1 MSILRRHSSRQGLQ
15 DLQRLTVQRSL
26 EDAEEIERERRRRG
40 RGSSSTALPQ
50 DTCSPGLCEDSL
62 CKSDLKPSW
71 LSSWEGDDGFSSCLE
86 QVERQTEK
94 CETTEVHYNSSAH
107 LLQSQPSNSSHQ
119 HLNGLKEQI
128 GSAPLWQTS
137 TPVSEQLH
145 QHYQEWNTTGEWR
158 KKEQEAR
165 KNEEWS
171 IAGQREG
178 RQGEWEKM
186 AVRQGDGEI
195 CLRSG
200 ERQRQDVNNI
210 VREQRKEMKISYTSK
225 LHLQKDL
232 RCDTTTGVEET
243 IRKTPCLGEENTEAG
258 SEMNEGPQEREGEEH
273 THHELFSKAEGQ
285 SGEEKNEE
293 EKVEE
298 KTEVERLR
306 KMREE
311 EKDKKRRSV
320 MEKIKRLSVSST
332 ETDEPF
338 SPLSPTLM
346 VEEAQGLTEEYM
358 CSISERTESLNRSVK
373 KSNSFQKTPPPS
385 MIISKI
391 DSRLEQYNH
400 AIEASSQE
408 VRDAKAGLFDF
419 PSSPEPVSARKN
431 MFEVGDT
438 GNQNSAKASSKDTE
452 GLKVGVAD
460 LITQW
465 VKGNPDV
472 NSKPTPSKPTSNE
485 VKAGE
490 VRQKKSLWETKDTS
504 KAEYPGGKASMGKK
518 FKFVETGHGKYE
530 KVLAD
535 DSVSH
540 TNAKS
545 SL

>member
-1 MSILRRHSSRQGLQ
+1 MYII
-15 DLQRLTVQRSL
+15 TVQRSL
-26 EDAEEIERERRRRG
+26 EDAEEIEREQRRRERA
-40 RGSSSTALPQ
+40 SSSTAPPQ
-50 DTCSPGLCEDSL
+50 DTCSPVLCEDSL

-107 LLQSQPSNSSHQ
+107 LLQSQPSSSTHQ
-119 HLNGLKEQI
+119 HLNGLKEHI

-137 TPVSEQLH
+137 PPLSEQLD

-158 KKEQEAR
+158 RKEQESR
-165 KNEEWS
+165 KKEECS

-178 RQGEWEKM
+178 YQGEWEKM

-200 ERQRQDVNNI
+200 DWQRQDMNKI

-232 RCDTTTGVEET
+232 RCETTTGVEEA
-243 IRKTPCLGEENTEAG
+243 IRKAPCLGEENTEAG
-258 SEMNEGPQEREGEEH
+258 SEMNEGPQKREGEEQ
-273 THHELFSKAEGQ
+273 THH
-285 SGEEKNEE
+285 EEKNEE
-293 EKVEE
+293 EKVQEE
-298 KTEVERLR
+298 TEVERL
-306 KMREE
+306 KQMREE
-311 EKDKKRRSV
+311 EKEKKRRSV

-346 VEEAQGLTEEYM
+346 VEEAQGLTEEFM

-385 MIISKI
+385 MITLKI

-431 MFEVGDT
+431 KFEVGDA

-472 NSKPTPSKPTSNE
+472 NSKTTPSKPTSNE

-490 VRQKKSLWETKDTS
+490 VHQKKSLWETKDTF
-504 KAEYPGGKASMGKK
+504 KAEYPGGKASMDKK
-518 FKFVETGHGKYE
+518 FKFVWTSHGKYE

-540 TNAKS
+540 TNVKS
-545 SL
+545 SQ

>member
-15 DLQRLTVQRSL
+15 DLQRITAQRSL
-26 EDAEEIERERRRRG
+26 EDAEEIERERRRRE
-40 RGSSSTALPQ
+40 REISSTAPPQ

-62 CKSDLKPSW
+62 CKSDLKPSC
-71 LSSWEGDDGFSSCLE
+71 LSSWEGDDGCSSCLK
-86 QVERQTEK
+86 QVERQREK
-94 CETTEVHYNSSAH
+94 CETAETS
-107 LLQSQPSNSSHQ
+107 L
-119 HLNGLKEQI
+119 
-128 GSAPLWQTS
+128 PL
-137 TPVSEQLH
+137 SEQLD

-165 KNEEWS
+165 KKEECS

-178 RQGEWEKM
+178 YQDEREKM
-186 AVRQGDGEI
+186 AEW
-195 CLRSG
+195 
-200 ERQRQDVNNI
+200 QRQDLNEI

-232 RCDTTTGVEET
+232 RCDTTTGVKET
-243 IRKTPCLGEENTEAG
+243 IRKTPCLGEENIEAG
-258 SEMNEGPQEREGEEH
+258 SEMNEGPQERDGEEQ

-285 SGEEKNEE
+285 SAKEKNEE
-293 EKVEE
+293 EKVQEE
-298 KTEVERLR
+298 TEVERL
-306 KMREE
+306 KQMREE
-311 EKDKKRRSV
+311 EKEKKRRSV

-338 SPLSPTLM
+338 CPLSPTLM
-346 VEEAQGLTEEYM
+346 GEEAQGLTEEYM

-400 AIEASSQE
+400 AIEVSSQE

-431 MFEVGDT
+431 MFEVGDAS
-438 GNQNSAKASSKDTE
+438 NQNSVKASCKDTE

-472 NSKPTPSKPTSNE
+472 NSITTPSKPTTNE

-518 FKFVETGHGKYE
+518 YKFVETGHGKYE

-535 DSVSH
+535 DGVSH

-545 SL
+545 SKEVPFIMQFTS

>member
-15 DLQRLTVQRSL
+15 DLQRITVQRSL
-26 EDAEEIERERRRRG
+26 EDAEEIEREQRRRERA
-40 RGSSSTALPQ
+40 SSSTAPPQ
-50 DTCSPGLCEDSL
+50 DTCSPVLCEDSL

-94 CETTEVHYNSSAH
+94 CETTETS
-107 LLQSQPSNSSHQ
+107 P
-119 HLNGLKEQI
+119 
-128 GSAPLWQTS
+128 PL
-137 TPVSEQLH
+137 SEQLD

-158 KKEQEAR
+158 RKEQESR
-165 KNEEWS
+165 KKEECS

-178 RQGEWEKM
+178 YQGEWEKM

-200 ERQRQDVNNI
+200 DWQRQDMNKI

-232 RCDTTTGVEET
+232 RCETTTGVEEA
-243 IRKTPCLGEENTEAG
+243 IRKAPCLGEENTEAG
-258 SEMNEGPQEREGEEH
+258 SEMNEGPQKREGEEQ
-273 THHELFSKAEGQ
+273 THH
-285 SGEEKNEE
+285 EEKNEE
-293 EKVEE
+293 EKVQEE
-298 KTEVERLR
+298 TEVERL
-306 KMREE
+306 KQMREE
-311 EKDKKRRSV
+311 EKEKKRRSV

-346 VEEAQGLTEEYM
+346 
-358 CSISERTESLNRSVK
+358 ISERTESLNRSVK

-385 MIISKI
+385 MITLKI

-431 MFEVGDT
+431 KFEVGDA

-472 NSKPTPSKPTSNE
+472 NSKTTPSKPTSNE

-490 VRQKKSLWETKDTS
+490 VHQKKSLWETKDTF
-504 KAEYPGGKASMGKK
+504 KAEYPGGKASMDKK
-518 FKFVETGHGKYE
+518 FKFVWTSHGKYE

-540 TNAKS
+540 TNVKS
-545 SL
+545 SQ

>member
-15 DLQRLTVQRSL
+15 DLQRITVQRSL
-26 EDAEEIERERRRRG
+26 EDAEEIEREQRRRERA
-40 RGSSSTALPQ
+40 SSSTAPPQ
-50 DTCSPGLCEDSL
+50 DTCSPVLCEDSL

-94 CETTEVHYNSSAH
+94 CETTEV
-107 LLQSQPSNSSHQ
+107 
-119 HLNGLKEQI
+119 
-128 GSAPLWQTS
+128 
-137 TPVSEQLH
+137 
-145 QHYQEWNTTGEWR
+145 
-158 KKEQEAR
+158 
-165 KNEEWS
+165 
-171 IAGQREG
+171 
-178 RQGEWEKM
+178 
-186 AVRQGDGEI
+186 
-195 CLRSG
+195 
-200 ERQRQDVNNI
+200 
-210 VREQRKEMKISYTSK
+210 REQRKEMKISYTSK

-232 RCDTTTGVEET
+232 RCETTTGVEEA
-243 IRKTPCLGEENTEAG
+243 IRKAPCLGEENTEAG
-258 SEMNEGPQEREGEEH
+258 SEMNEGPQKREGEEQ
-273 THHELFSKAEGQ
+273 THH
-285 SGEEKNEE
+285 EEKNEE
-293 EKVEE
+293 EKVQEE
-298 KTEVERLR
+298 TEVERL
-306 KMREE
+306 KQMREE
-311 EKDKKRRSV
+311 EKEKKRRSV

-346 VEEAQGLTEEYM
+346 VEEAQGLTEEFM

-385 MIISKI
+385 MITLKI

-431 MFEVGDT
+431 KFEVGDA

-472 NSKPTPSKPTSNE
+472 NSKTTPSKPTSNE

-490 VRQKKSLWETKDTS
+490 VHQKKSLWETKDTF
-504 KAEYPGGKASMGKK
+504 KAEYPGGKASMDKK
-518 FKFVETGHGKYE
+518 FKFVWTSHGKYE

-540 TNAKS
+540 TNVKS
-545 SL
+545 SQ